1 MNFIFISPN
10 FPKTYYLFCSALKN
24 NGVRT
29 LGIGEESVTALTKN
43 CQNALDDYYQV
54 TSLEDYNEVFRAV
67 AYFSFKYGKIDWLES
82 NNEYWL
88 VQDAK
93 LRTDFNIKTGVQVHE
108 VNAYKYKSEMKAY
121 YARATVKTA
130 RYSLVTT
137 LENAKK
143 FIAEVKYPV
152 IVKPNSGVGA
162 STTYRLSN
170 NRELLSFFENLPT
183 RQFIME
189 EFVDGEIFSYDGICD
204 NHSNIIYE
212 TAHRF
217 PTPIMDIVNEKKE
230 ITYYS
235 LKQIPPD
242 LKEIGQRV
250 IKEFN
255 VKSRFFHC
263 EYFKLLHDKEGLG
276 KKGDLIG
283 LEVNMRPP
291 GGYTPD
297 MMNFAS
303 NIDVY
308 QIWANMVCYNEG
320 QFDTT
325 HRPYICVYYGRR
337 DNIKHKYTNT
347 QIITK
352 FKDAICMC
360 ERMPDI
366 LSDAMGNQMITARF
380 ETEKKAT
387 EFINWCKQ

>member
-29 LGIGEESVTALTKN
+29 LGIGEESLDALSVN

-54 TSLEDYNEVFRAV
+54 ASLENYSEVFRAV

-88 VQDAK
+88 IQDAK

-108 VNAYKYKSEMKAY
+108 VNAYKYKSEMKDY
-121 YARATVKTA
+121 YKRANVKTA
-130 RYSLVTT
+130 RFSLVTT

-152 IVKPNSGVGA
+152 IVKPNNGVGA

-170 NRELLSFFENLPT
+170 NRELLSFFENLPA

-189 EFVDGEIFSYDGICD
+189 EYIEGEILSYDGICD

-235 LKQIPPD
+235 LKQIPPS

-303 NIDVY
+303 DIDVY

-320 QFDTT
+320 RFDTS
-325 HRPYICVYYGRR
+325 HRPYICLYYGRR
-337 DNIKHKYTNT
+337 DNIKHKYTAS

-352 FKDAICMC
+352 FNKSICMC

-366 LSDAMGNQMITARF
+366 LADAMGNQMITARF

-387 EFINWCKQ
+387 EFINCCKE

>member
-29 LGIGEESVTALTKN
+29 LGIGEESLDALSVN

-54 TSLEDYNEVFRAV
+54 TSLEDYSEVFRAV

-88 VQDAK
+88 IQDAK

-108 VNAYKYKSEMKAY
+108 VNAYKYKSEMKDY
-121 YARATVKTA
+121 YKRANVKTA
-130 RYSLVTT
+130 RFSLVTT

-152 IVKPNSGVGA
+152 IVKPNNGVGA

-170 NRELLSFFENLPT
+170 NRELLSFFENLPA

-189 EFVDGEIFSYDGICD
+189 EYIEGEILSYDGICD

-235 LKQIPPD
+235 LKQIPPS

-303 NIDVY
+303 DIDVY

-320 QFDTT
+320 RFDTS

-337 DNIKHKYTNT
+337 DNIKHKYTAS

-352 FKDAICMC
+352 FNKSICMC

-366 LSDAMGNQMITARF
+366 LADAMGNQMITARF

-387 EFINWCKQ
+387 EFINCCKE